1 MKLTQLILLLTA
13 MIFATLPT
21 TAQQE
26 QPSTKAGS
34 ALTQNVRGIVT
45 DAESKQ
51 PLAGVI
57 VVVKGNNEI
66 NTTTDAEGRFVLQA
80 VPVGRQSFQF
90 NLLGFETYN
99 ASEVQVIT
107 GKELELN
114 VSLRESLTQ
123 LSEVVVSAGKDRARP
138 NNEFAAISA
147 RSFSVEETRRY
158 AASFADP
165 ARMAQNFPGVSNS
178 GDMDNSIV
186 VRGNSPKGV
195 LWRLEGIEIPNPNHF
210 SGLGA
215 TGGAVSMLNAN
226 VLASSDFY
234 TGAFPADVGN
244 ALAGAFDLNFR
255 NGNTER
261 REHTV
266 QVGALGVELATE
278 GPFKKGGKSSY
289 LVNYRYS
296 TLALLGGFFDF
307 GTMVPDYQDAAI
319 KLNFPTDKAG
329 TFSFFGMGGYNT
341 ASRKAVADSSAWN
354 DEEPNNGFSNKN
366 MMGVAGISHQYFLT
380 KNSYLRTVVSASYD
394 KGIEDADTLNPAKDY
409 AKVPIV
415 NTSSSNT
422 ALRATMMYNQKLD
435 ARNTFRAG
443 VIAQQMSYS
452 MDYNFYDD
460 NEQQW
465 KNFLTGDGSTQFYQ
479 AYVQWKK
486 RLDERLTMIGGVH
499 GSYLALNGKYSIEP
513 RISATYEVRR
523 QKFTLAAGLHSKP
536 EHISTFLFQNKAK
549 GAETLY
555 PNKNLDLQRAL
566 HIVGGYETR
575 LPWDMRLKAEVYYQH
590 LYSVPVEMD
599 STSGFSMINAENI
612 YSLMNTKQGMASE
625 GTGNNYGIDLSIER
639 PFANN
644 YYLLASGSIYKST
657 YKDYLGREFN
667 TRFNR
672 GYQVNLIGGKEFKVS
687 ASGRKVLGLNGK
699 VLHSGGLRESEID
712 IARSMASEKTEIVPG
727 SNFTR
732 KGKPYFRADLGV
744 YYKVNRARATHSI
757 HFEAQN
763 VTNNKNYYFSYF
775 DATTGKVKEV
785 NQLGFFPNISYRL
798 DFHY

>member
-1 MKLTQLILLLTA
+1 MKLTRLILLFTA
-13 MIFATLPT
+13 MILATLTT

-34 ALTQNVRGIVT
+34 TLTQNVRGIVT
-45 DAESKQ
+45 DAESRQ

-66 NTTTDAEGRFVLQA
+66 NTTTDAEGRFVLQG

-307 GTMVPDYQDAAI
+307 GTMVSDYQDASI
-319 KLNFPTDKAG
+319 KLNFPTEKAG

-409 AKVPIV
+409 VKVPIV

-422 ALRATMMYNQKLD
+422 ALRAAMMYNHKLD
-435 ARNTFRAG
+435 ARNTLRAG

-452 MDYNFYDD
+452 MDYNFYYWLRFVLR
-460 NEQQW
+460 NECCVLLLPCSPCSRPQDQR
-465 KNFLTGDGSTQFYQ
+465 GSK
-479 AYVQWKK
+479 A
-486 RLDERLTMIGGVH
+486 
-499 GSYLALNGKYSIEP
+499 S
-513 RISATYEVRR
+513 
-523 QKFTLAAGLHSKP
+523 
-536 EHISTFLFQNKAK
+536 LF
-549 GAETLY
+549 G
-555 PNKNLDLQRAL
+555 
-566 HIVGGYETR
+566 
-575 LPWDMRLKAEVYYQH
+575 
-590 LYSVPVEMD
+590 
-599 STSGFSMINAENI
+599 
-612 YSLMNTKQGMASE
+612 
-625 GTGNNYGIDLSIER
+625 
-639 PFANN
+639 
-644 YYLLASGSIYKST
+644 
-657 YKDYLGREFN
+657 
-667 TRFNR
+667 
-672 GYQVNLIGGKEFKVS
+672 
-687 ASGRKVLGLNGK
+687 
-699 VLHSGGLRESEID
+699 
-712 IARSMASEKTEIVPG
+712 
-727 SNFTR
+727 
-732 KGKPYFRADLGV
+732 
-744 YYKVNRARATHSI
+744 
-757 HFEAQN
+757 
-763 VTNNKNYYFSYF
+763 
-775 DATTGKVKEV
+775 
-785 NQLGFFPNISYRL
+785 
-798 DFHY
+798 